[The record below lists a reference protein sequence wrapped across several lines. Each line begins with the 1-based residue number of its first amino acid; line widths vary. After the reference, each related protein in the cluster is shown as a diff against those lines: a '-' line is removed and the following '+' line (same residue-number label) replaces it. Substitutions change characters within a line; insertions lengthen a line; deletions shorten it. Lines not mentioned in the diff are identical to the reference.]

1 MPSRARFPFFFL
13 SVMLLA
19 LSAVPLNATQ
29 YSGSVRAADQA
40 VPGAM
45 VTARQGDAKVIAY
58 TDENGRYTMD
68 LAPGAWDIAVEMFEF
83 TTASG
88 KVSVTDTP
96 VHGEWALEMPK
107 LRERLGL
114 AEGAET
120 TDQATAGAVAA
131 AAAAQQAG
139 GQAGGGRGGRGGRG
153 GGRGGFGPGGFGPGG
168 FGQQAGARGG
178 GRGAAGASGATG
190 ATGSAVAAAAPAPGR
205 GFQNAQVR
213 ATQDTPAAGQPAAN
227 SNAPQQAS
235 TPAALPSE
243 FEDVAGDEAF
253 LVNGSTSGGLA
264 QSSMDE
270 ATRQRM
276 LAQTGGRGGQ
286 PGAAGAGQAS
296 AALDSSA
303 LAENLGMPP
312 GMTSISNDSLG
323 LGGFGAAAINGG
335 FGIGAAAG
343 PSGGGPG
350 GNGFTPGGGGGRGGG
365 GGGGGAGGGGGGGG
379 GRGGGGRGNTTASL
393 RGAFGGQF
401 NQIGNRRK
409 NPYKPTGTISW
420 SGTNSALNAAP
431 FNLNGTAA
439 PKPQAM
445 TNTYSATL
453 GGPLVVPH
461 VVKWVRAQYSISYSG
476 AHNLSGIDSLS
487 TVPTAALMSGNFT
500 NLSKPS
506 IIYDPLSSAPFSGNI
521 IPQSR
526 ISPVATALEQYFP
539 NATYSGLLVQNFRL
553 VANTPSNSQS
563 IGVRFNA
570 PLNNKDRLN
579 FNVQFQDRSSY
590 SLQNYGEFR
599 DTSTGSGLSS
609 SVGWNHSF
617 KSRVNN
623 AGTVSYSRNLT
634 SNSNYFAD
642 KTNIAAQLGIGG
654 TTQDPNAWGPPSVR
668 FTNFGG
674 ISDGNVGS
682 SRPVTTGLTDTF
694 TWVIGR
700 KHNLSFG
707 YTYQR
712 QQFNNLSYANTR
724 GSFSFTGL
732 LTSETGPL
740 GTPVSGTGYDF
751 ADFLLGLPASSSLQY
766 GSTNRYFRQHNMNG
780 YAQDDFRI
788 SQGVTLNIG
797 LRYEYFSPDTEL
809 RGNLAD
815 VVMNAAMTAVAVVTP
830 GMKNPFD
837 GSALPSSLVRADK
850 EAFSPRLGLAWRPSQ
865 KHSLVT
871 RFGYSIFY
879 SGSAY
884 NQIASQM
891 GSQPPFVNAQAFS
904 TQGIADPLT
913 FQNGFFGPSTVTTTD
928 TYAIDPNYR
937 LAYAQTW
944 NATVQE
950 SLKWGVL
957 METEY
962 IGTKG
967 TRLGI
972 VEEPN
977 RSLTGV
983 LPIPTAAQFT
993 YQSSNGN
1000 SIYHAGQVRL
1010 TKRLT
1015 GGMAATALYTFSKS
1029 IDDVSSFNGP
1039 GGTVVQF
1046 INNLYLERGL
1056 SNFAQPHNLST
1067 TFQYTSPVGMR
1078 GRFRNTKWYTTWM
1091 RGWATNGSFNFTSGT
1106 PSTATVSGNLSNLG
1120 GGGAIGGTLRAQAT
1134 GLPINA
1140 PGFPYFNTAAFTTP
1154 LAGEFGDAGR
1164 NTIPGLP
1171 HASFN
1176 MNFRRTFR
1184 LGNEASQRT
1193 LAFQLNTNNALNHPT
1208 ISGFG
1213 TNVSSNTFG
1222 IATGASQMRTVSMN
1236 LRFSF

>member
-1 MPSRARFPFFFL
+1 MQRRARF
-13 SVMLLA
+13 LLPIFCSLILA
-19 LSAVPLNATQ
+19 PGLEAAQ
-29 YSGSVRAADQA
+29 YSGSVRAADQP

-45 VTARQGDAKVIAY
+45 VTAKQGDAKVIAY
-58 TDENGRYTMD
+58 TDESGRYSMD
-68 LAPGAWDIAVEMFEF
+68 LATGTWDVTVEMFEF
-83 TTASG
+83 TTSTG
-88 KVSVTDTP
+88 KVTIGESAP
-96 VHGEWALEMPK
+96 RGEWALEMPK
-107 LRERLGL
+107 LRERLGV
-114 AEGAET
+114 AAGVE
-120 TDQATAGAVAA
+120 TDQATAGAMAA
-131 AAAAQQAG
+131 AAAAQQTGA
-139 GQAGGGRGGRGGRG
+139 QAGGGRGGRGGRG
-153 GGRGGFGPGGFGPGG
+153 GGRGGFGGPGGPGG
-168 FGQQAGARGG
+168 FGQQARGG
-178 GRGAAGASGATG
+178 RAGAAGASGGRAG
-190 ATGSAVAAAAPAPGR
+190 AAGASGGSGTQVAAAAAPR

-213 ATQDTPAAGQPAAN
+213 ATQEAPPQAANTPATTPT
-227 SNAPQQAS
+227 AP
-235 TPAALPSE
+235 TNPNLPSE
-243 FEDVAGDEAF
+243 FEDNAGDEAF

-264 QSSMDE
+264 QSGADE

-276 LAQTGGRGGQ
+276 LANAGGRGG
-286 PGAAGAGQAS
+286 AGGPAGGVGQIS
-296 AALDSSA
+296 AAMDSNS

-312 GMTSISNDSLG
+312 GMVSPTNDSLG

-335 FGIGAAAG
+335 FGVGAGAG
-343 PSGGGPG
+343 PALGGGG
-350 GNGFTPGGGGGRGGG
+350 AGFTPGGAGGGGGRGGG
-365 GGGGGAGGGGGGGG
+365 GGGPGGGGGGGG
-379 GRGGGGRGNTTASL
+379 GRGGGRGGNTAANA

-409 NPYKPTGTISW
+409 NPYKPTATVSW
-420 SGTNSALNAAP
+420 NGTNSALNAAP
-431 FNLNGTAA
+431 FSLNGTAA

-445 TNTYSATL
+445 TNSYSATI

-461 VVKWVRAQYSISYSG
+461 LVKWTRAQYSISYSG
-476 AHNLSGIDSLS
+476 THNLAGIDSLS
-487 TVPTAALMSGNFT
+487 TVPTAAVISGNFT
-500 NLSKPS
+500 TLSKPAT
-506 IIYDPLSSAPFSGNI
+506 IYDPLTGQPFAGNI

-526 ISPVATALEQYFP
+526 INPVAQGLLQYFP
-539 NATYSGLLVQNFRL
+539 APTYSNLLVQNFRL
-553 VANTPSNSQS
+553 VANNPSNSQN

-570 PLNNKDRLN
+570 PVDNKNRLN
-579 FNVQFQDRSSY
+579 FNVQYQDRSSS
-590 SLQNYGEFR
+590 SLQNYGEFTDR
-599 DTSTGSGLSS
+599 STGSGMSS

-617 KSRVNN
+617 KARINN
-623 AGTVSYSRNLT
+623 SATINFSRNLSHNT
-634 SNSNYFAD
+634 NYFAG
-642 KTNIAAQLGIGG
+642 KTEIASALGIGG
-654 TTQDPNAWGPPSVR
+654 VTQDPNAWGPPAIR

-674 ISDGNVGS
+674 INDGNLSS
-682 SRPVTTGLTDTF
+682 SRPLTLGFTDTF
-694 TWVIGR
+694 TYVIGR

-707 YTYQR
+707 YTLQK
-712 QQFNNLSYANTR
+712 QEFNNLSYANTR

-732 LTSETGPL
+732 LTSQLGPT
-740 GTPVSGTGYDF
+740 GTPLTGTGSDF

-766 GSTNRYFRQHNMNG
+766 GSTNRYFRAHNMNA
-780 YAQDDFRI
+780 YAQDDYRV

-797 LRYEYFSPDTEL
+797 IRYEYFSPATEL
-809 RGNLAD
+809 RGALANI
-815 VVMNAAMTAVAVVTP
+815 VLNPTLTALAVVTP
-830 GMKNPFD
+830 GMANPFGGGD
-837 GSALPSSLVRADK
+837 LPSSLLRPDK
-850 EAFSPRLGLAWRPSQ
+850 EAFSPRLGLAWRPWQ

-891 GSQPPFVNAQAFS
+891 GSQPPFVNSQAFS

-913 FQNGFFGPSTVTTTD
+913 LQNGFFGPATVTTTD

-944 NATVQE
+944 NATLQE

-977 RSLTGV
+977 RSLTGA

-993 YQSSNGN
+993 YQTSNGN

-1029 IDDVSSFNGP
+1029 IDDVSSFSGP
-1039 GGTVVQF
+1039 GGTVVQY
-1046 INNLYLERGL
+1046 IDNLGLERGL

-1067 TFQYTSPVGMR
+1067 TFQYTSPVGVR

-1091 RGWATNGSFNFTSGT
+1091 RGWATNGSFNMTSGT

-1134 GLPINA
+1134 GLSISA
-1140 PGFPYFNTAAFTTP
+1140 PGFPYFNPAAFTTP
-1154 LAGEFGDAGR
+1154 VPGQFGDAGR

-1171 HASFN
+1171 HASFS

-1213 TNVSSNTFG
+1213 TNVSSYTFG
-1222 IATGASQMRTVSMN
+1222 LATGASQMRTVSMS
-1236 LRFSF
+1236 LRFTF